1 MGMCGLSNNTAVE
14 SSGFGPNYAISLP
27 LESVESRV
35 TQGKY
40 MNNMHLVP
48 VNLKLLGWNKSSNA
62 YLKKAFEQQI
72 KHD

>member
-1 MGMCGLSNNTAVE
+1 MCGLSNNTAVE

-48 VNLKLLGWNKSSNA
+48 VNLKLLG
-62 YLKKAFEQQI
+62 
-72 KHD
+72 